1 MWFDRSQMSSG
12 SAALVIQANQVS
24 VVGMDH
30 RPQQTPRVL
39 FWAHYPI
46 LNNNI
51 LATLKQIKQ
60 KHQLHQLN
68 CMTVLNQDEYD
79 IVITQAPDIA
89 DHELASALRWQ
100 LQEFTAIPL
109 QNAAIEI
116 CPIPWIRNS
125 TDQKAVYAVIAPNQL
140 LKNRIELL
148 TRAGIHLNIVD
159 IPEMAIRNIATLLP
173 ESIHGIAVLW
183 LNQHDGMLL
192 LVKAGLLMLVRK
204 LAFGL
209 EDMSKT
215 PETTNFE
222 PLLVE
227 LQRSL
232 TYVESHYTD
241 VVLRH
246 LALFPIVSD
255 VTPLV
260 NFLKSNTDL
269 QIRMIDLSQCLTME
283 AGLHPHQWNQFIV
296 PLGAALRQDIPSH
309 ATTH

>member
-1 MWFDRSQMSSG
+1 MWFDRSQMAIG
-12 SAALVIQANQVS
+12 SAALVMHSNQVS

-30 RPQQTPRVL
+30 SPQQTPRVL

-60 KHQLHQLN
+60 KHQLDQLN
-68 CMTVLNQDEYD
+68 CSTVLNQDEYD

-89 DHELASALRWQ
+89 DHELATALRWQ

-109 QNAAIEI
+109 QNAAIAI
-116 CPIPWIRNS
+116 CPIPWIRNN
-125 TDQKAVYAVIAPNQL
+125 TDQKSVYAIIADNQL

-148 TRAGIHLNIVD
+148 TRAGINLNIVD
-159 IPEMAIRNIATLLP
+159 IPEMALLNIATRLP
-173 ESIHGIAVLW
+173 ENEQGIAVLW

-209 EDMSKT
+209 ADMHKT
-215 PETTNFE
+215 PEVANFE

-241 VVLRH
+241 VTLRH
-246 LALFPIVSD
+246 LALFPTVSD
-255 VTPLV
+255 IAPLV
-260 NFLKSNTDL
+260 NYLKSNIDL
-269 QIRMIDLSQCLTME
+269 QIRMINLPELLTIGN
-283 AGLHPHQWNQFIV
+283 GLHPQWNQFII
-296 PLGAALRQDIPSH
+296 PLGAALRQDTPNH